1 MCVCVCVGR
10 IPEEIFWSERTAQ
23 QEAAILLQYSNT
35 QFTGAL
41 HYSITHSLT
50 HSLTYLHTYTHT
62 LTHLH
67 SHTYTLTH
75 THTHIVSELYYT
87 VHTT

>member
-10 IPEEIFWSERTAQ
+10 IPEEIFWSERTPQ

-41 HYSITHSLT
+41 HYCTTHSLT
-50 HSLTYLHTYTHT
+50 HTHTYTH
-62 LTHLH
+62 
-67 SHTYTLTH
+67 TH
-75 THTHIVSELYYT
+75 THTHIVSERYNTTRLTLHDSHYT
-87 VHTT
+87 ALHCV

>member
-1 MCVCVCVGR
+1 MYVCMCVCVGR

-50 HSLTYLHTYTHT
+50 YLHSHTHT

-67 SHTYTLTH
+67 TYTH